1 MKTFTKIGAGVFT
14 LIALLHA
21 WRLVKG
27 LEVQVDGVI
36 VPMWVSYIFVI
47 VAAIMAWGL
56 WKESR

>member
-1 MKTFTKIGAGVFT
+1 MKTFTKIGAGFFT

-21 WRLVKG
+21 LRLVKAWG
-27 LEVQVDGVI
+27 VQVDGVI